1 MANPPRRPQAAG
13 GGIPAIPLGPQQFHV
28 RTQLKPVVKNRDV
41 FATILDEAGIV
52 AHSAGQ
58 VRLHEQISS
67 LTS

>member
-1 MANPPRRPQAAG
+1 MCV
-13 GGIPAIPLGPQQFHV
+13 PLWPILLDDLRQQE
-28 RTQLKPVVKNRDV
+28 PVVKNRDV